1 MYSYIDILHTMTRYD
16 YCKGIR
22 TVYDKL
28 IKSFASNN
36 IVAAVLTGCPFYYL
50 FGVGTYQT
58 RMAIGYY
65 TSAVWVFSAI
75 LTLAWIVGVIA
86 MWKTMPNLLTST
98 IFVYKA
104 FGYWCLVSFF
114 LVLGYVTPY
123 LPPGYLGL
131 IIAAIL
137 PSILFLLIC
146 ADVLREVRTHLYKLL
161 DTPTAPVTALPA
173 VDARPVIQ
181 V

>member
-1 MYSYIDILHTMTRYD
+1 MPRHD
-16 YCKGIR
+16 YCKGVR

-28 IKSFASNN
+28 LKAFASNN
-36 IVAAVLTGCPFYYL
+36 IVAGAITGCPYYYL
-50 FGVGTYQT
+50 FGIGTYQT

-65 TSAVWVFSAI
+65 TSAVWVFSAV
-75 LTLAWIVGVIA
+75 LTLAWIVGIIA

-98 IFVYKA
+98 IFIYKA

-114 LVLGYVTPY
+114 LVLGYITPY
-123 LPPGYLGL
+123 LPAGYLGL
-131 IIAAIL
+131 IVAAIL

-146 ADVLREVRTHLYKLL
+146 ADILREVRARLYKVLE
-161 DTPTAPVTALPA
+161 TPTVPLTVLPS
-173 VDARPVIQ
+173 VDTRPVVQ